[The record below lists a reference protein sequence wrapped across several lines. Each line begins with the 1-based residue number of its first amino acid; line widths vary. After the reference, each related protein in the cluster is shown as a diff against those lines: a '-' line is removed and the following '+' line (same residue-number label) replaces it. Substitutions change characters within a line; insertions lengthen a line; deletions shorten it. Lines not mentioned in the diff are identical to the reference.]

1 MIELLQ
7 AEPWLLYTGVTAL
20 GLIVGSFLNVVIWRY
35 PRRLMHDWKTECQL
49 LLEHGLEQ
57 DASEK
62 IAEAAAEQQPPGLV
76 WPASHC
82 PKCQTPIKGFDN
94 IPILSYLLLRGRCRQ
109 CKQSIAWRYPLTEL
123 ITALAGLVIVLH
135 FGLTAYAALLIFVT
149 WFLIALTGIDIDHQI
164 LPDQMTLPLLWLALI
179 ASVMEWSMVS
189 PTDAIIG
196 AAAGYLVLWLVF
208 HAFRILTGKHGMG
221 HGDFK
226 LLAVFGAL
234 LGWQLLPAV
243 ILIASASGA
252 IIGIIWLKMRKKGRE
267 TPIPFGPFL
276 AIGGWAGLLWSDALK
291 SFYF

>member
-7 AEPWLLYTGVTAL
+7 AQPWLLYTGVVAL

-35 PRRLMHDWKTECQL
+35 PRRLMHGWKTECQL
-49 LLEHGLEQ
+49 LLQ
-57 DASEK
+57 PDAAEK
-62 IAEAAAEQQPPGLV
+62 ISEAAEKQQPPGLV

-94 IPILSYLLLRGRCRQ
+94 IPIFSYLILGGRCRQ
-109 CKQSIAWRYPLTEL
+109 CKQAIGWRYPLTEF

-135 FGLTAYAALLIFVT
+135 FGLSIYSALLIFIT
-149 WFLIALTGIDIDHQI
+149 WVLIALTGIDIDHQI

-179 ASVMEWSMVS
+179 ASVMGWSMVS
-189 PTDAIIG
+189 PSEAIIG
-196 AAAGYLVLWLVF
+196 AAAGYLVLWFVF

-252 IIGIIWLKMRKKGRE
+252 IIGIIWLKLRQKGRE

-276 AIGGWAGLLWSDALK
+276 AIGGWAALLWGDKLMGL
-291 SFYF
+291 YF